1 MPDSGRYHKKH
12 RMMKKLTSLT
22 VISLLGTGLALAN
35 GTNGSD
41 NCSDSIVLWCIGCT
55 AILYFILFFKLWSM
69 TNTIKKIQKGINKED
84 TPLIDEEVFYPL
96 LLKGEKE
103 KAKEYL
109 DNAVMADVG
118 RRVKWVRA
126 QDTITR
132 ETCTPLEKREVKIK
146 KTLEPYYEAIGYT
159 FPDELVSKEN
169 LDMIVRLSGIK
180 KKRKED

>member
-1 MPDSGRYHKKH
+1 
-12 RMMKKLTSLT
+12 MKKLTSLT

-35 GTNGSD
+35 GANCGGSGSD
-41 NCSDSIVLWCIGCT
+41 SVVLWIIGCT
-55 AILYFILFFKLWSM
+55 AILYFILFFKLWYM
-69 TNTIKKIQKGINKED
+69 ANNIKKIQKGINKED
-84 TPLIDEEVFYPL
+84 TPLIDEEVFYPM

-109 DNAVMADVG
+109 DNAVMADIG

-132 ETCTPLEKREVKIK
+132 ETCTPLEKRETKIK
-146 KTLEPYYEAIGYT
+146 KTLTPYYEAIGYA
-159 FPDELVSKEN
+159 FPDELVAKEK
-169 LDMIVRLSGIK
+169 LDMIVQLSGIK